1 MNNETV
7 EILRKINR
15 CNTIEEAR
23 DIIFE
28 AFSNHSIEDYTKD
41 NAIVWDA
48 DDIIA
53 ATENAEA
60 ADWDNMIGNTWFV
73 NHGDGGP
80 VSFSM
85 RGSHWKKIDN
95 LIKTSQKW
103 TAILLFRKITG
114 WGLTASKNA
123 IENDFAPPD

>member
-15 CNTIEEAR
+15 CSTIEEAR

-28 AFSNHSIEDYTKD
+28 AFSNHSIEDD
-41 NAIVWDA
+41 AIVWDA

-60 ADWDNMIGNTWFV
+60 ADWDNMIGYTKFV
-73 NHGDGGP
+73 NHGDGGS

-95 LIKTSQKW
+95 LIKTFLDALQVPINK
-103 TAILLFRKITG
+103 
-114 WGLTASKNA
+114 
-123 IENDFAPPD
+123 